1 MKNMPVFL
9 LIDSEVEKLL
19 VEHCLMKIGL
29 WCQSWGFLT
38 DKIWSVSVDRDFSS
52 VGTSKEI
59 DKKSFNFNGA
69 AIFVDPLQSEMNISS
84 HVMHKKKLIARSDL
98 LTYVV
103 GSCMAGLESTFLDGF
118 FEKNE
123 ISLSSKSNSEGFY
136 EDKKI
141 NFLKVRMSCE
151 NIQFDIFL
159 SPVLLEKIL
168 LSYIAKKKMK
178 KGCLEAIKNCFPD
191 ESVSLS
197 ASYGDAVLKVGEVL
211 SIKVG
216 DVIRLDKKIGE
227 PICLFG
233 ASGEKLLEGKLGVD
247 GNNIAVK
254 IEMQK
259 KGGLDVRE

>member
-9 LIDSEVEKLL
+9 LIDSKIEKLL
-19 VEHCLMKIGL
+19 VEHCLMKVSL

-38 DKIWSVSVDRDFSS
+38 NKIWSVSVDKGFSFVENSKEVAKKDFS
-52 VGTSKEI
+52 V
-59 DKKSFNFNGA
+59 NGA
-69 AIFVDPLQSEMNISS
+69 AIFVDPLQSEINIAS

-103 GSCMAGLESTFLDGF
+103 SSCVAGLESAFLDGF

-123 ISLSSKSNSEGFY
+123 IVLSSENNSEKFY
-136 EDKKI
+136 EDKKVR
-141 NFLKVRMSCE
+141 FLKVHMSCE
-151 NIQFDIFL
+151 NIKVDIFL
-159 SPVLLEKIL
+159 SPFLVDKIL
-168 LSYIAKKKMK
+168 SPYIEKKKMK
-178 KGCLEAIKNCFPD
+178 KGCLESINNCFPD
-191 ESVSLS
+191 ESVRLS
-197 ASYGDAVLKVGEVL
+197 ASYGDAVLKVDEVL

-247 GNNIAVK
+247 GNNMAVK

-259 KGGLDVRE
+259 RVV